1 LLTATS
7 APTAFTNGPVF
18 IESQVDMVTDLIK
31 KLQDA
36 GIKSI
41 EGQRSADEQWKQAI
55 QEANDKTLMPLTD
68 SWYMGANI
76 PGKKREQL
84 NYLKGIN
91 NYERECREA
100 IATSAG
106 FDTVYEKLQAV

>member
-1 LLTATS
+1 MLTAKP

-18 IESQVDMVTDLIK
+18 IESQVDIVTDLIK
-31 KLQDA
+31 RLESE

-41 EGQRSADEQWKQAI
+41 EGQRSAEEQWKQAI
-55 QEANDKTLMPLTD
+55 QEANDQTLLPLTD

-84 NYLKGIN
+84 NYLGGIQK
-91 NYERECREA
+91 YENECRTA
-100 IATSAG
+100 LATLEG
-106 FDTVYEKLQAV
+106 FTVTYDTDK